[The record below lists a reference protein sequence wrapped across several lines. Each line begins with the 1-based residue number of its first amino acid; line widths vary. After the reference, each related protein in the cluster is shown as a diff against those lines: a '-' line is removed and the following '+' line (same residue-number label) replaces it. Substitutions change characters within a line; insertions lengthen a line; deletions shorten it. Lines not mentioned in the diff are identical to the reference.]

1 MGDDYIKALRTIAKE
16 RNIPQDELIHL
27 IEDALARAYKRT
39 LLENEQDIAKVRAV
53 VDEKGYTVYC
63 QKQISLYVNNPHL
76 QISID
81 DAEKIDSNA
90 TIGEWVEVEV
100 TPENFGRVA
109 ANAFKQGINQKINE
123 TEKDK
128 AFEEYESQIGKLVTG
143 HINRIDQLK
152 DGSTRYIVDFGKIEG
167 ILAPNEQVY
176 KDKFNVG
183 DLVKFYLLSIK
194 KDDFKN
200 FRYLEL
206 SRSHPGFIKRLFE
219 LEVPEIKDNI
229 VEIMSIVREAG
240 SRTKISVKS
249 RNENIEP
256 LGSCIGING
265 SRINAILAQLSDE
278 KIDIIEY
285 SEDPSKY
292 IMNALSPSSP
302 ISVDIDEENHH
313 AKVIVP
319 KKQLSLAIGN
329 RGQNVRL
336 AAKLTTWKMDI
347 LPD

>member
-1 MGDDYIKALRTIAKE
+1 MGDDYIKALKTIAKE
-16 RNIPQDELIHL
+16 RNIPQDELIQL
-27 IEDALARAYKRT
+27 IEETLARAYKRT
-39 LLENEQDIAKVRAV
+39 LLETEQDIAKIRAV
-53 VDEKGYTVYC
+53 VDDKGYKVFC
-63 QKQISLYVNNPHL
+63 QKQISLYITNPHL

-100 TPENFGRVA
+100 TPSNFGRVA

-128 AFEEYESQIGKLVTG
+128 AFEEYESQIGQLVTG
-143 HINRIDQLK
+143 HINRIDLLK
-152 DGSTRYIVDFGKIEG
+152 DGTNRYIVDFGKIEG
-167 ILAPNEQVY
+167 ILPANEQVY

-194 KDDFKN
+194 KDDYKN

-219 LEVPEIKDNI
+219 LEVPEINDGI
-229 VEIMSIVREAG
+229 VEIVSIVREAG
-240 SRTKISVKS
+240 SRTKVSVKS
-249 RNENIEP
+249 NNENIEP
-256 LGSCIGING
+256 LGACIGING
-265 SRINAILAQLSDE
+265 SRINSILNQLSGE
-278 KIDIIEY
+278 KIDIIAY
-285 SEDPSKY
+285 STDPATY
-292 IMNALSPSSP
+292 IMNALSPSTP

-313 AKVIVP
+313 AKVLVP
-319 KKQLSLAIGN
+319 KKQLSLAIGKN
-329 RGQNVRL
+329 GQNVRL